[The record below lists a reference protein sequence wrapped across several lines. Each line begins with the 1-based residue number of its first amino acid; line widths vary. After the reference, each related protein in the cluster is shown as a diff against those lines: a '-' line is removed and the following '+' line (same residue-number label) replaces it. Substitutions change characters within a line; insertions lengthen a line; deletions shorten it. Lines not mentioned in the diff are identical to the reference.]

1 VNLDD
6 RLASAADA
14 VRNSVRHEPPSFDDV
29 RARARRRRTIVA
41 GTAMVVVAVLAVFV
55 IVPLAT
61 SGSKNDRLSVRPGGD
76 SGSGDV
82 SSCQPV
88 PGHDGLTQVG
98 CELAADATAGAARL
112 AELETRFGGIPVYRD
127 ASAQVQVGV
136 LVPDVGF
143 VRSDLVPQLAELRA
157 CWPAV
162 LNMLADPVAAPL
174 DPSCHALMA
183 ALGYPESFL
192 EGKGYGR

>member
-1 VNLDD
+1 MSLDD

-14 VRNSVRHEPPSFDDV
+14 VRSTVRRDPPSFAAV
-29 RARARRRRTIVA
+29 RSRSRRRRAIGAGVA
-41 GTAMVVVAVLAVFV
+41 TVLVAVLAVFV
-55 IVPLAT
+55 VAPLT
-61 SGSKNDRLSVRPGGD
+61 DSGPRGGTVSARPGGD
-76 SGSGDV
+76 RNGHDA
-82 SSCQPV
+82 SSCVDVFRP
-88 PGHDGLTQVG
+88 DGSRAG
-98 CELAADATAGAARL
+98 CVLSTDANAGAARV
-112 AELETRFGGIPVYRD
+112 AELTARFGGVPVYRD

-136 LVPDVGF
+136 LVPDLGF

-162 LNMLADPVAAPL
+162 QNMLADPVAAPL

>member
-14 VRNSVRHEPPSFDDV
+14 VRKSLRHEPPSFDEV
-29 RARARRRRTIVA
+29 RTRARRRRTI
-41 GTAMVVVAVLAVFV
+41 GTGAAVVLVAVLAVFS
-55 IVPLAT
+55 IAALAT
-61 SGSKNDRLSVRPGGD
+61 SGSQNGSLSVRPGGD

-88 PGHDGLTQVG
+88 PGHDGLTQIG
-98 CELAADATAGAARL
+98 CELAADAGAGAARL
-112 AELETRFGGIPVYRD
+112 AELEARFGGIPVYRD

-136 LVPDVGF
+136 VTADLGFVPRKLVP
-143 VRSDLVPQLAELRA
+143 RLAEVRT
-157 CWPAV
+157 CWASV
-162 LNMLADPVAAPL
+162 QAMLADPTGAPL
-174 DPSCHALMA
+174 DPLCHALMA
-183 ALGYPESFL
+183 AMGYPELFL